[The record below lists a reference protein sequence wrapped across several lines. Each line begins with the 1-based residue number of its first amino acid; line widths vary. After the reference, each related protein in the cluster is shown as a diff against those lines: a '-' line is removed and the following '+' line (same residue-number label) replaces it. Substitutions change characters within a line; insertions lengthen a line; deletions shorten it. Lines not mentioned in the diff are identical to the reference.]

1 MRHADL
7 FLLCA
12 LELVRLLGYIGTMI
26 KLNIHEAKTHLSRYL
41 ERLARGEK
49 ILLCK
54 RNIPIA
60 EIRGLP
66 RQRNTKRPIGL
77 AKGKFK
83 VPPAFFEPLPAELI
97 DAFHGEEK

>member
-1 MRHADL
+1 
-7 FLLCA
+7 
-12 LELVRLLGYIGTMI
+12 MI

-60 EIRGLP
+60 EICPLP
-66 RQRNTKRPIGL
+66 RQRKAKRPIGL
-77 AKGKFK
+77 AKRKFK
-83 VPPAFFEPLPAELI
+83 VPRVFFEPLPSKLI
-97 DAFHGEEK
+97 DAFHGEEP

>member
-1 MRHADL
+1 
-7 FLLCA
+7 
-12 LELVRLLGYIGTMI
+12 MI
-26 KLNIHEAKTHLSRYL
+26 KLNVHEAKTHLSRYL

-60 EIRGLP
+60 EIRPLP
-66 RQRNTKRPIGL
+66 RQRKTKRPIGL

-83 VPPAFFEPLPAELI
+83 VPPAFFEPLPSELI
-97 DAFHGEEK
+97 DAFHGEEP